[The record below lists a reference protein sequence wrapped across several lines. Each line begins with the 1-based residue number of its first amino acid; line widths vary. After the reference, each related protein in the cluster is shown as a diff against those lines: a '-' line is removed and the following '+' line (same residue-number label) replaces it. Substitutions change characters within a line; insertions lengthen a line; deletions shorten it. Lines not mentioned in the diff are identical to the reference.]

1 MKSMKFITSTH
12 LKQWADTKECQSL
25 LPELIRRLICASV
38 RQLDRLSFPSGD
50 AVHMP
55 GWDGIVSCQESIDLV
70 PEGESLWE
78 CGVNKDIQT
87 KANDDITKR
96 AANPLGHIKSNS
108 TFVFVTPREWAGA
121 DAWVQ
126 ANQTEWKKL
135 VVYTAIEL
143 EVWIEKCPAVG
154 LWLADKLNILNA
166 GGYQLPDVFWKK
178 WASGDKYTL
187 PYQIVTAGRDQAI
200 DSVLKACFNPSVFE
214 IQALTQS
221 EAVAFVLA
229 SIATC
234 SEADKLLAR
243 AMVVTDKNTFDDLV
257 FHYENLIIITTLRD
271 NMSYA
276 LSRNHTVICAVTP
289 EDQMSTAEK
298 LPRVEREGFVKAIED
313 CGFDSIRARKIATDT
328 ARDVNV
334 LRRRLKIDKLK
345 PEWANSTGILDLL
358 PIILL
363 GQWNENVPGDLKLIE
378 KLSGKTYSDYS
389 QILQGFRLMPD
400 SPIANVGTVWRLKS
414 PMDAMSYASVY
425 LTDGYLVKLKEIC
438 LTLIT
443 DDDPDAEEKLNVDEW
458 RMWQFRQQ
466 YSSDVKKGTYQS
478 LILLSLINDEGTNR
492 NVWVDGLV
500 RELLN
505 GWTLQ
510 RFLSNRMYFT
520 LLAEASPEAFLE
532 FLEATEKDIYDVV
545 FTPQKSSV
553 GVIGWNIYYTEI
565 LWTLEMLAW
574 DEDYIYRASSLLLCF
589 STYKNESNYANKPTN
604 SLAEIFR
611 FQWPQTFANFDNR
624 IQVLTSLSASFKSEI
639 CKLCFRIL
647 EGLEPRVFSQTHF
660 YKWRHFSDLSSP
672 KYISVPVDNL
682 KAITKLLLSCTT
694 FSEDDICKLLK
705 LSTNKWMSCC
715 RAEILNAITDIKETF
730 CESDKVEHALRDELI
745 HHLSIPEAAWAL
757 SEEELE
763 PYKKLL
769 SDIEPK
775 NVVMKHR
782 WMFENMFLR
791 LPQKR
796 ETNFEKDYQMK
807 QEIRDK
813 AVKEILSG
821 RGRKGIWELI
831 RVVKCPSSVVNS
843 MIQLY
848 GEGLLQDT
856 CERFGKNIVDIT
868 FLQTFFR
875 YLFLQKGEDDYMR
888 IVDDV
893 RPYGNTC
900 LSVCLYAPGYNE
912 KLATI
917 ANGCGE
923 KIDTLYWQNISV
935 AYIKIPNPIQIID
948 KLVWVNRFDEALELI
963 YYNKNSAQIPD
974 IIKVNVIKGL
984 IFSGQRDFTPH
995 IDWFYIDNVVED
1007 LDKSEDPEII
1017 QALVQ
1022 IEFFAYQAFANR
1034 RNINELRFIKEL
1046 MSKPELLMEL
1056 IMMVYKSDDGKE
1068 EEISES
1074 EQNNRKV
1081 MAKCAF
1087 PILYDLSCCP
1097 GVDNQENV
1105 NPDVLRSYIYRLY
1118 ELSVECHRTQVV
1130 DIVVGTLLG
1139 NLPRNASYPQ
1149 AVLGEIVEE
1158 LKSDSV
1164 DEHVRIRIF
1173 NSRGVTIRG
1182 FAEGG
1187 DQERSLAA
1195 LFRSY
1200 RDKVKFIYPRLAK
1213 IFSKLMNEYERD
1225 ANREDCVAQL
1235 EDLEY

>member
-1 MKSMKFITSTH
+1 MKFITSTH
-12 LKQWADTKECQSL
+12 LKQWADTKESQAF

-38 RQLDRLSFPSGD
+38 KQLDRLTFPCGD
-50 AVHMP
+50 AGHMP
-55 GWDGIVSCQESIDLV
+55 GWDGIVSCREQIDLV

-96 AANPLGHIKSNS
+96 AANPIGHIRAES

-121 DAWVQ
+121 NAWIL
-126 ANQTEWKKL
+126 ANQTGWKKL
-135 VVYTAIEL
+135 VVYTAVEL

-187 PYQIVTAGRDQAI
+187 PYQIVTAGRNQAI
-200 DSVLKACFNPSVFE
+200 VCVLKACFNPSVFE

-234 SEADKLLAR
+234 SDADKLLAR
-243 AMVVTDKNTFDDLV
+243 AIVVTDKNTFDDLV
-257 FHYENLIIITTLRD
+257 SHYENLIIITTLRE

-289 EDQMSTAEK
+289 EDQVSTAEK

-313 CGFDSIRARKIATDT
+313 CGFDYVQAGKIATDT

-334 LRRRLKIDKLK
+334 VRRRLKIDKLK
-345 PEWANSTGILDLL
+345 PEWANRDGISALL
-358 PIILL
+358 PVALL
-363 GQWNENVPGDLKLIE
+363 GQWNENVPGDLKLVE
-378 KLSGKTYSDYS
+378 KLCGKTYSDYVK
-389 QILQGFRLMPD
+389 ILQGFILMSD
-400 SPIANVGTVWRLKS
+400 SPIAHVGAIWRLKS
-414 PMDAMSYASVY
+414 PMDTMSYASAY
-425 LTDGYLVKLKEIC
+425 LTSDDLANLKEIC
-438 LTLIT
+438 ALLIG
-443 DDDPDAEEKLNVDEW
+443 DDDPDAEEKLVSDEW
-458 RMWQFRQQ
+458 KMWQFRQQ
-466 YSSDVKKGTYQS
+466 FSSDVKKGTYQS
-478 LILLSLINDEGTNR
+478 LILLSLINDESNSR
-492 NVWVDGLV
+492 SVWVDDLV

-505 GWTLQ
+505 GWTLK
-510 RFLSNRMYFT
+510 RFLSNRSYFT

-532 FLEATEKDIYDVV
+532 FLEEIEKDIYDVV
-545 FTPQKSSV
+545 FTPQKSSI

-574 DEDYIYRASSLLLCF
+574 DDDYIYRATSLLLRF

-611 FQWPQTFANFDNR
+611 FQWPQTFASFDNR
-624 IQVLTSLSASFKSEI
+624 IQVLISLSSSFKSEI

-647 EGLEPRVFSQTHF
+647 ESLGPRMFSQTHF

-672 KYISVPVDNL
+672 KCISVSVDNL
-682 KAITKLLLSCTT
+682 KAITKLLLGCTT

-705 LSTNKWMSCC
+705 LSTNKWMICC
-715 RAEILNAITDIKETF
+715 RTDILNAIIERKDNI
-730 CESDKVEHALRDELI
+730 CESDIIEHTLREELTR
-745 HHLSIPEAAWAL
+745 HLSIPEAAWAL
-757 SEEELE
+757 SEKELE

-769 SDIEPK
+769 LDIEPK

-782 WMFENMFLR
+782 WMFEDMFLR
-791 LPQKR
+791 LPQKI
-796 ETNFEKDYQMK
+796 ETDLEKDYRMK

-813 AVKEILSG
+813 AVKEILSE
-821 RGRKGIWELI
+821 RGREGIWELI
-831 RVVKCPSSVVNS
+831 SVVKCPSSVVNS
-843 MIQLY
+843 MILLY
-848 GEGLLQDT
+848 GDGLLRDT
-856 CERFGKNIVDIT
+856 CERFGKNIVDIA
-868 FLQTFFR
+868 FLQEFFR
-875 YLFLQKGEDDYMR
+875 RLFFQKGEDDYMR
-888 IVDDV
+888 IIDDV
-893 RPYGNTC
+893 KVYGNTTC
-900 LSVCLYAPGYNE
+900 LSACLYAPEYNE
-912 KLATI
+912 KLAAI
-917 ANGCGE
+917 ANDCGE
-923 KIDTLYWQNISV
+923 EIETLYWQNISV
-935 AYIKIPNPIQIID
+935 VYVKIPNPMQIID
-948 KLVWVNRFDEALELI
+948 KLIWVDRFDKALELI
-963 YYNKNSAQIPD
+963 YHNKNSSLIPD

-984 IFSGQRDFTPH
+984 MFRGHQDFTPH
-995 IDWFYIDNVVED
+995 IDWFYIDNVIED

-1017 QALVQ
+1017 QTLVQ
-1022 IEFFAYQAFANR
+1022 IEFFAYRAFADR
-1034 RNINELRFIKEL
+1034 RNINDLRFIKEL
-1046 MSKPELLMEL
+1046 MSKPELLIEL
-1056 IMMVYKSDDGKE
+1056 IMMVYKSDDGNE
-1068 EEISES
+1068 EEVSES
-1074 EQNNRKV
+1074 EQNNKKV
-1081 MAKCAF
+1081 MARCASS
-1087 PILYDLSCCP
+1087 ILYDLSCCP
-1097 GVDNQENV
+1097 GVDEQGNV

-1118 ELSVECHRTQVV
+1118 ELSVERHRTQVV
-1130 DIVVGTLLG
+1130 DMVVGTLLG
-1139 NLPRNASYPQ
+1139 NLPRNVSYPQ
-1149 AVLGEIVEE
+1149 AILGEIVEE

-1164 DEHVRIRIF
+1164 DEYIRIRIF
-1173 NSRGVTIRG
+1173 NSRGVTVRG

-1200 RDKVKFIYPRLAK
+1200 RDKVKFTYPRLAK